1 VHRYRARVVPSAL
14 AALFDVLFPRR
25 CAGCRGRG
33 WPFCDTCRASI
44 GVQTPPAC
52 ARCALEWSAAT
63 CRDCPPRPVDWARA
77 AFAYDEPVRRA
88 LLSLKFGGA
97 RSIADAFVPWMER
110 RLAERVAGGDAA
122 TITWVPLGR
131 RRRRGRGYDQA
142 QLLAVGLARAAG
154 LPCDRLLERARET
167 HPQAR
172 RTREERRRAVSGA
185 FRAVRP
191 SPPRVVLVDDV
202 LTTGATAAECARVLR
217 RAGAR
222 EVGLVT
228 AARAVNG
235 PLPARCYT
243 PAVWIL
249 SSRDE
254 GFASPTR
261 SVMPPSTSSRSSAA
275 GAGRWCSGW
284 RSS

>member
-1 VHRYRARVVPSAL
+1 VAPSILGAL
-14 AALFDVLFPRR
+14 VDVLFPRR
-25 CAGCRGRG
+25 CAGCRGPG
-33 WPFCDTCRASI
+33 WPFCDACRAGI
-44 GVQTPPAC
+44 GVLC
-52 ARCALEWSAAT
+52 APGCERCGRPLEWDVAS
-63 CRDCPPRPVDWARA
+63 CEDCPPRPVDWVRA
-77 AFAYDEPVRRA
+77 AFAYDEPVRRG

-97 RSIADAFVPWMER
+97 RGVVDAFVPFMER
-110 RLAERVAGGDAA
+110 RLTERVGGDAA

-142 QLLAVGLARAAG
+142 ELLARGLARASG
-154 LPCDRLLERARET
+154 RPCVRLLERVRET
-167 HPQAR
+167 DPQAR
-172 RTREERRRAVSGA
+172 RGRAERRRALSGA
-185 FRAVRP
+185 FRAVVDP
-191 SPPRVVLVDDV
+191 SPPRVILVDDV
-202 LTTGATAAECARVLR
+202 LTTGATAAECARVIHA
-217 RAGAR
+217 AGAH
-222 EVGLVT
+222 EIGVVT

-249 SSRDE
+249 SSKDE
-254 GFASPTR
+254 EFASPTR